1 MSFPQPTAPEAI
13 RAGDPFSPIIDPHL
27 FDQAKAILRSHIN
40 SKSGQ
45 IHQGKVP
52 ACVYSSWE
60 CIIPG
65 SLEVTPRTCIPESK
79 PLELQAAAG
88 PDLQQAVMPWMPTAP
103 EQQQASPGVVSEHP
117 KLPRT
122 LSKRAIEKLEMTL
135 RHKYLAFLS
144 GLPALYS
151 VTLSGAMA
159 PVVTTQAVITEMVPG
174 PDKFP
179 TEPLTRRISS
189 DEQHLSPGSGFQDAS
204 ETCADIA
211 DEFLPEVEAEGM
223 TEMVPPDSQ
232 PEPARAYSLKKP
244 LLAKLNFHL
253 RKKILEVQLEIP
265 IKARESREQRAA
277 ISENIC
283 SQESP
288 GSLNNQGKALLQ
300 ELPIPADIP
309 HDPGPE
315 RLHLKEQLPTELK
328 AVKQNQKQPRS
339 RAVPQGSAHWASKV
353 SQPSGDTAEARVLC
367 VQLEGSMNSPSLRE
381 PWSREPQSSGK
392 SKDLA
397 QVSMPAE
404 TRGGPGKPNSA
415 GDHREGDAGFVL
427 SATREKR
434 HPEARRDACE
444 ENTPQPPAAGTRL
457 SP

>member
-381 PWSREPQSSGK
+381 PWSREP
-392 SKDLA
+392 
-397 QVSMPAE
+397 
-404 TRGGPGKPNSA
+404 
-415 GDHREGDAGFVL
+415 
-427 SATREKR
+427 
-434 HPEARRDACE
+434 
-444 ENTPQPPAAGTRL
+444 
-457 SP
+457 